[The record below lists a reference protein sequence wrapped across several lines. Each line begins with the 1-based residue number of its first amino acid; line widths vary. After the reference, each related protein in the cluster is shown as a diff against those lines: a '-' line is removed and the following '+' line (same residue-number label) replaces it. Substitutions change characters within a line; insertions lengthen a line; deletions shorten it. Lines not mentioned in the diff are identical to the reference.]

1 MDLKAKLQLMLHIVE
16 EAERNGALA
25 DIERDTLLEELRAA
39 YTELKYGWLEFDEPK
54 SEASEAPAEPI
65 VPVVP
70 VASTE
75 ESDEESD
82 EENEVEVELIF
93 DEEEPEAEEPEAEEP
108 EAEEPEA
115 EKTEV
120 GEPEVEEKVVY
131 VAPADDEEDEVATE
145 EEPAVAAE
153 ELPIVPIV
161 PTTPKR
167 SPFLSLYEDNPT
179 PVVGEQFHD
188 APSVADT
195 ISCPKGVAESS
206 PITSLRGAIG
216 LADKFLLIHKL
227 FDGNSDAF
235 EAAITALEE
244 QPTFDDCIIYI
255 SEHYAWPPHS
265 EATKLIMELLQRK
278 FNA

>member
-65 VPVVP
+65 APVVP

-93 DEEEPEAEEPEAEEP
+93 DEEEPET
-108 EAEEPEA
+108 EEPEA
-115 EKTEV
+115 EKPEV
-120 GEPEVEEKVVY
+120 EEPEPKKPEPEEKVVY
-131 VAPADDEEDEVATE
+131 VAPADDEEEPVVAE
-145 EEPAVAAE
+145 EEPVAAE
-153 ELPIVPIV
+153 EEPVAAAEELPIV

>member
-54 SEASEAPAEPI
+54 SEVSETPAEPI

-75 ESDEESD
+75 ESTEESD

-93 DEEEPEAEEPEAEEP
+93 DEEEPET
-108 EAEEPEA
+108 EEPEA
-115 EKTEV
+115 EKPEV
-120 GEPEVEEKVVY
+120 EEPEPEEKVVY
-131 VAPADDEEDEVATE
+131 VAPADDEEESVAAE

-153 ELPIVPIV
+153 ELPIAPIV